1 MKDYARTRDLERLQ
15 RDIGKDAQVFSPI
28 ISKPTPAYWVTV
40 LILSAILV
48 WGIYAYLRQIQ
59 YGLGVTGLNRP
70 MYWGFY
76 IINFVFWIGIAH
88 AGTLISSVLR
98 VTSTEWRRPFTRA
111 AEAVT
116 VFSLPFAAINPIIDL
131 GRPDRL
137 LNVFRTPHFTSP
149 LLWDVICI
157 SIYLTFSIIYFY
169 IALLPDLAMCRDYLI
184 SVSPFRRWL
193 YKSLS
198 LGFRYD
204 EKRWK
209 KIEWWM
215 NGLAIFLFM
224 VVVSVHTNVSF
235 VFLMTLQPG
244 WHTTILAPYFVL
256 GAIYSGCAAVILIM
270 ALLRWVYRLHDYVT
284 DAHFQKMAKF
294 MIALALFWLYFTGIE
309 FLAIYYGHEI
319 APMTIFHAKVFGAY
333 KDIFWLMFLL
343 TFLLPLTLLVI
354 PRTRNIFGLVIASIS
369 IIVGMWL
376 ERYTVIVPS
385 EAYPRMANFVG
396 LYFPTWVEWSITAAL
411 LAGFCLF
418 YVLFA
423 RFFPILTVWEVR
435 EGREH
440 GVQHFISE
448 MESFY
453 PGEKFHR

>member
-1 MKDYARTRDLERLQ
+1 
-15 RDIGKDAQVFSPI
+15 
-28 ISKPTPAYWVTV
+28 
-40 LILSAILV
+40 
-48 WGIYAYLRQIQ
+48 
-59 YGLGVTGLNRP
+59 
-70 MYWGFY
+70 
-76 IINFVFWIGIAH
+76 
-88 AGTLISSVLR
+88 
-98 VTSTEWRRPFTRA
+98 
-111 AEAVT
+111 
-116 VFSLPFAAINPIIDL
+116 
-131 GRPDRL
+131 
-137 LNVFRTPHFTSP
+137 
-149 LLWDVICI
+149 
-157 SIYLTFSIIYFY
+157 
-169 IALLPDLAMCRDYLI
+169 
-184 SVSPFRRWL
+184 
-193 YKSLS
+193 
-198 LGFRYD
+198 
-204 EKRWK
+204 
-209 KIEWWM
+209 
-215 NGLAIFLFM
+215 
-224 VVVSVHTNVSF
+224 
-235 VFLMTLQPG
+235 
-244 WHTTILAPYFVL
+244 
-256 GAIYSGCAAVILIM
+256 
-270 ALLRWVYRLHDYVT
+270 
-284 DAHFQKMAKF
+284 MAKF

-354 PRTRNIFGLVIASIS
+354 PRTRNIYGLVIASIS